1 MTILDPMA
9 LWGIQ
14 GMSPAQR
21 DALIAAAPFL
31 LNALKTTSH
40 NIACLSASGKC
51 STYNEWQAV
60 VDMAIQMAEAA

>member
-21 DALIAAAPFL
+21 DALIMAAPFM

-40 NIACLSASGKC
+40 NISSLTAAGKC
-51 STYNEWQAV
+51 NTYNEWQAM
-60 VDMAIQMAEAA
+60 VDTAIQMAEVA